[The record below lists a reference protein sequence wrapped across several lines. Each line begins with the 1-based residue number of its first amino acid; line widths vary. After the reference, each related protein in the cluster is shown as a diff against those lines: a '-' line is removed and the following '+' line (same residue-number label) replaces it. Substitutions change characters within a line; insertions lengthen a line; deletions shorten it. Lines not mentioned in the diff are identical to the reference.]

1 MSRACQLQCH
11 CLGSYIICIQS
22 LSLQVQLA
30 SPVHFPLQGKVSKS
44 GGEHTTFAGRRKGQS
59 IVALL
64 AACAIN
70 SYPVLLDLT
79 DGLTHHLLQL
89 TGTRLVSWTD
99 LTPEQAYFKQ
109 AQWLAKPNATQRQNT
124 LDSIPE
130 DDALPLK
137 KMRIHR
143 PEAMA
148 LAQLSPELLEDLSP
162 AKKVARAYHVLDG
175 VANFASPLPMPDA
188 VAAWYG

>member
-1 MSRACQLQCH
+1 MCLFQLDH
-11 CLGSYIICIQS
+11 DDYANLF
-22 LSLQVQLA
+22 LHVHLA
-30 SPVHFPLQGKVSKS
+30 SSVQFSLQGKESQYAD
-44 GGEHTTFAGRRKGQS
+44 EHTTFAGRRKGQS

-70 SYPVLLDLT
+70 SFPVLFDLT

-99 LTPEQAYFKQ
+99 LTPQQAYFKQ
-109 AQWLAKPNATQRQNT
+109 AQWLARPNATQRQHT

-137 KMRIHR
+137 KMRVYR
-143 PEAMA
+143 PEAAA
-148 LAQLSPELLEDLSP
+148 LAQVSPDLLKDLP
-162 AKKVARAYHVLDG
+162 APQKLARTYYVLDK
-175 VANFASPLPMPDA
+175 VDDFASPLPMPDA
-188 VAAWYG
+188 VAAWYGQ

>member
-1 MSRACQLQCH
+1 M
-11 CLGSYIICIQS
+11 
-22 LSLQVQLA
+22 
-30 SPVHFPLQGKVSKS
+30 
-44 GGEHTTFAGRRKGQS
+44 
-59 IVALL
+59 
-64 AACAIN
+64 
-70 SYPVLLDLT
+70 
-79 DGLTHHLLQL
+79 
-89 TGTRLVSWTD
+89 VSWTD
-99 LTPEQAYFKQ
+99 LTPQQAYFKQ

-148 LAQLSPELLEDLSP
+148 LAQLSPELLEDLSR

>member
-1 MSRACQLQCH
+1 MQF
-11 CLGSYIICIQS
+11 
-22 LSLQVQLA
+22 A
-30 SPVHFPLQGKVSKS
+30 SPVLLPLQGKVSKC
-44 GGEHTTFAGRRKGQS
+44 GGEHTTFAGRRTGQS
-59 IVALL
+59 IVTLL

-79 DGLTHHLLQL
+79 DGLTRHLLQL

-99 LTPEQAYFKQ
+99 LTPQQAYFKQ

-124 LDSIPE
+124 RDSITE

-137 KMRIHR
+137 KMRIYR

-162 AKKVARAYHVLDG
+162 AEKVARAYHV
-175 VANFASPLPMPDA
+175 
-188 VAAWYG
+188 

>member
-1 MSRACQLQCH
+1 MYRNMFVTCATC
-11 CLGSYIICIQS
+11 
-22 LSLQVQLA
+22 
-30 SPVHFPLQGKVSKS
+30 VHFLLQSKES
-44 GGEHTTFAGRRKGQS
+44 QSVADHTAFLGRHKGQS
-59 IVALL
+59 MVALL

-70 SYPVLLDLT
+70 SYPVLFDLT

-99 LTPEQAYFKQ
+99 WTPQQAYIKQ
-109 AQWLAKPNATQRQNT
+109 AQWLARPSATQRQHT

-137 KMRIHR
+137 KMRVYR
-143 PEAMA
+143 PEAVA
-148 LAQLSPELLEDLSP
+148 LAQVSPHLLEDMYAVEKL
-162 AKKVARAYHVLDG
+162 AWTYHVLDRLDD
-175 VANFASPLPMPDA
+175 FASPLPMPDA